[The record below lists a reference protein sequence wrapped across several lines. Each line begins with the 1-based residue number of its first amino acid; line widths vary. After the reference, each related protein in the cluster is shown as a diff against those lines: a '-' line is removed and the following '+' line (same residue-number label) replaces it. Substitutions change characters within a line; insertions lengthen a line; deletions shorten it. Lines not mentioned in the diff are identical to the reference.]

1 MFWTRIRRLRGLFA
15 LGLMLLLSLAFGCGM
30 DLETGYKYRPLDAST
45 AQRKAYYANAFT
57 PEKSAA
63 ESEKHSGAP
72 AKAVGP
78 EP

>member
-1 MFWTRIRRLRGLFA
+1 MFWTRIRRVRGLFA
-15 LGLMLLLSLAFGCGM
+15 PGLMLLSMSSGCGM
-30 DLETGYKYRPLDAST
+30 DLETGYKFRPLDAST
-45 AQRKAYYANAFT
+45 AQRKAYYASAFS

>member
-1 MFWTRIRRLRGLFA
+1 MVWTRIRRLRGLFA
-15 LGLMLLLSLAFGCGM
+15 LGLMLLSLASGCGM

-63 ESEKHSGAP
+63 ESEKHSVGP
-72 AKAVGP
+72 AKGVGAQP
-78 EP
+78 

>member
-1 MFWTRIRRLRGLFA
+1 MVLTRLRRLRDLLASGV
-15 LGLMLLLSLAFGCGM
+15 MLLLLGSGCGM

-63 ESEKHSGAP
+63 ESEKHSGGP
-72 AKAVGP
+72 VKAMGAQP
-78 EP
+78 